1 MALAGH
7 ATEAHT
13 DAWRAIASQAYL
25 YGLAAAALCLLIF
38 LPQHFD
44 LSTNTL
50 VSVIIVAAFLV
61 AMERP
66 TRTAVVTVAPLTAI
80 LAASGIVFGPWM
92 MVLAAVALL
101 TVRFRVDGSKIN
113 EFLTPISVGQLGI
126 AVLST
131 YALIESWQLVHRLTA
146 SAPPFFHSIL
156 TFFAVF
162 SVSMVTQT
170 VNNVLAFFYF
180 RMSARPFIFSPLL
193 RIGVVASIYAYL
205 LVALY
210 EFGGLIAAT
219 IFYVVVAQIKF
230 VQDIL
235 GITVQLHKLEKAQSQ
250 AQGLVRDLAK
260 LTDTETVEFSTE
272 VQNIS
277 QMMARRLGMPKKDL
291 ELTVLAAALHEIG
304 KSNLPARVRQ
314 GIDLNPKETAQHQT
328 FGRWG
333 GLMVRAADALLPA
346 EIADLI
352 EFQGEHYDGTGYPRG
367 LQEDAIPL
375 PSRIIAVAHQYVN
388 LLTGYDGSEPL
399 NKPKA
404 LARLREGSGTLYD
417 PKLVSLLDELVN

>member
-7 ATEAHT
+7 VAEAHT
-13 DAWRAIASQAYL
+13 DAWRSTASQVYL

-38 LPQHFD
+38 VPLHFD

-50 VSVIIVAAFLV
+50 VSVIIVAVFLV

-66 TRTAVVTVAPLTAI
+66 TRTAVSTVAPLTAI
-80 LAASGIVFGPWM
+80 LAASGVALGPWM
-92 MVLAAVALL
+92 MVLAAIALL

-113 EFLTPISVGQLGI
+113 EFLTPISLGQLGI
-126 AVLST
+126 AVLSS
-131 YALIESWQLVHRLTA
+131 YALIESWQPLHRLTA
-146 SAPPFFHSIL
+146 STPALFHSAL
-156 TFFAVF
+156 TFFSVLV
-162 SVSMVTQT
+162 VSMVTQT
-170 VNNVLAFFYF
+170 VNNVLVYVYF
-180 RMSARPFIFSPLL
+180 QINERPVLLSQLL
-193 RIGVVASIYAYL
+193 RVGVVASIYAYI
-205 LVALY
+205 LVAIY
-210 EFGGLIAAT
+210 TFGGIIGAT

-230 VQDIL
+230 LQDIL

-250 AQGLVRDLAK
+250 AQALVRDLAR
-260 LTDTETVEFSTE
+260 LTDTETVEFSSE

-277 QMMARRLGMPKKDL
+277 QMMARRLGMPKKEL

-304 KSNLPARVRQ
+304 KSNLPARLRKGV
-314 GIDLNPKETAQHQT
+314 DLNQKETAQYLT

-333 GLMVRAADALLPA
+333 GLMIRSADALLPP

-352 EFQGEHYDGTGYPRG
+352 EFQREHYDGTGYPRG

-388 LLTGYDGSEPL
+388 LLTGYDGCEPL